1 MLLGEQVALQRNPY
15 SINSIQIDL
24 FHGPL
29 TIIRPSGYLILL
41 TIIRQT
47 ARKQFALLK

>member
-1 MLLGEQVALQRNPY
+1 MLLSEQVTLQKESVFY
-15 SINSIQIDL
+15 KLQIDL

-29 TIIRPSGYLILL
+29 TIIRPSGYLLLL

>member
-1 MLLGEQVALQRNPY
+1 MLLTEQVTLQRNPY

-29 TIIRPSGYLILL
+29 TIIRPSGVFNIAHYDK
-41 TIIRQT
+41 TDS
-47 ARKQFALLK
+47 